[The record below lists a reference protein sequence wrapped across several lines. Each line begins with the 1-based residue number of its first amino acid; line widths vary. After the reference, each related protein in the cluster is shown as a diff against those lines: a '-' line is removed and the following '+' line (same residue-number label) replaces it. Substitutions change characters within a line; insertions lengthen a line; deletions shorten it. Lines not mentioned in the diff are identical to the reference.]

1 MNDFSSFTLSPD
13 TFTEEEEMFRRTV
26 RAFFDREMDARLPE
40 IEAAGS
46 EGKDFWKRASDAG
59 LVGLSIPE
67 RHGGPEVGAIY
78 TIIIS
83 YEIGRSMG
91 FATVGGSITTDLAGL
106 ILVEGGNEALLA
118 EWAPRILGGAVQCM
132 ALTEPDAGSD
142 VGAIRTTA
150 VVDGDD
156 YVINGS
162 KTYISNG
169 PLSDIIYTCAK
180 TDPSAGAKGISIIL
194 VPSDTPG
201 VTMRP
206 LEMMGFP
213 CSSVGEIHYDNVRVP
228 RSNLVG
234 EEGKALRLLAS
245 NLAVDRIQ
253 LAARAL
259 GQAELAFQL
268 TLDYA
273 QQRKIAGAPIFDFQT
288 IQFKLAEMRTDIE
301 AGRALVENGIR
312 KIRLGSF
319 THNDAAMAKIWVT
332 DMSARVLD
340 QCVQIYG
347 GSGFMDEMPIS
358 RMYRANRVFRIYGGT
373 SELLKAGI
381 ARRL

>member
-1 MNDFSSFTLSPD
+1 
-13 TFTEEEEMFRRTV
+13 
-26 RAFFDREMDARLPE
+26 
-40 IEAAGS
+40 
-46 EGKDFWKRASDAG
+46 
-59 LVGLSIPE
+59 
-67 RHGGPEVGAIY
+67 
-78 TIIIS
+78 
-83 YEIGRSMG
+83 MG